1 MHELSLLVAKREP
14 GLPRVW
20 SFVDGLNLTIEN
32 PSDLDIQNA
41 HYNGWLHYTA
51 CSSLL
56 LWSADGLI
64 RFATLNCP
72 GSWHDSKIGTYG
84 FYDAVRTQPCGYHIA
99 GDSAFKTKLAGLLV
113 VAKSSARRPADPR
126 ANLEWQ
132 KLQSALVSVRQC
144 AEWGMGT
151 FQATWKRTRTRLPY
165 NPWYRKPQAPPRD
178 VRAAHEFPHPAC
190 WAEPNQNCIRF
201 PQRAGVAWG
210 LRECVWNQGSVLA
223 SP

>member
-14 GLPRVW
+14 GLPSVW
-20 SFVDGLNLTIEN
+20 SFVDGLNLTIES
-32 PSDLDIQNA
+32 PSELDIQNA

-165 NPWYRKPQAPPRD
+165 NPWYRKLLLETCVQLTNFRTLH
-178 VRAAHEFPHPAC
+178 VGLNQIKTVFGSLKEQESLGGYENVYGTRA
-190 WAEPNQNCIRF
+190 RY
-201 PQRAGVAWG
+201 
-210 LRECVWNQGSVLA
+210 
-223 SP
+223 

>member
-20 SFVDGLNLTIEN
+20 SFVDGLNLTTES

-41 HYNGWLHYTA
+41 QYNGWLHYTA

-84 FYDAVRTQPCGYHIA
+84 FYEMQCGLSH
-99 GDSAFKTKLAGLLV
+99 
-113 VAKSSARRPADPR
+113 VAI
-126 ANLEWQ
+126 
-132 KLQSALVSVRQC
+132 
-144 AEWGMGT
+144 
-151 FQATWKRTRTRLPY
+151 
-165 NPWYRKPQAPPRD
+165 
-178 VRAAHEFPHPAC
+178 PHC
-190 WAEPNQNCIRF
+190 W
-201 PQRAGVAWG
+201 
-210 LRECVWNQGSVLA
+210 
-223 SP
+223 